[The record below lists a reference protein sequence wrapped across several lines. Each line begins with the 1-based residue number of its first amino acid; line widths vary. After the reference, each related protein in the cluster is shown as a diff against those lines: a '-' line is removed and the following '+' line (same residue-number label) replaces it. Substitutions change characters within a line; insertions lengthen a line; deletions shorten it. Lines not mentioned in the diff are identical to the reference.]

1 MSMHITL
8 NGSKYEIQH
17 GAHLNDVLKLMRLE
31 EDQPGVAVAR
41 NNEVVPRA
49 AWSETIVKD
58 GDSIEIVTAAQGG

>member
-8 NGSKYEIQH
+8 NGTEHEIHH
-17 GAHLNDVLKLMRLE
+17 GAHLNDVLKLMQLA
-31 EDQPGVAVAR
+31 EDQAGVAVAR

-58 GDSIEIVTAAQGG
+58 GDRIEIVTAAQGG